1 MMADPYDDSVLTGF
15 DTTKV
20 RPIELL
26 LDCHINSGI

>member
-1 MMADPYDDSVLTGF
+1 MQADPYDDTVLTGY

-26 LDCHINSGI
+26 IDAHINTGS